1 MISYGQQ
8 SPCTFLLRVVTSLLT
23 IILVVSAWNVVGLAI
38 RYSQTLGLNLRN
50 DVPDLDE
57 AEKEMRARMWYTL
70 YSLEYLLCIM
80 TGRPS
85 CIHDKD
91 CSVPMPRPVDEDRS
105 DDGFDAA
112 LRRYSEIASPAS
124 LSSNRSSFSSSFAF
138 RVAPSTPQPMSST
151 TASSAPSPSTSNPVV
166 PSTRISAIPFVTSG
180 RYPSTYFV
188 EHTKLNQITAE
199 ILSELYSPATRN
211 KSWSDIQ
218 GVISA
223 MELKVKKWRA
233 NLPPLLDFSK
243 RQGDRV
249 YSRQVGTF
257 LIIQGASTYSRYR
270 ERTWLSS
277 TTTSGLSSIALVFA
291 GLTAAYR
298 MNPTVLA
305 GLIVLQL

>member
-1 MISYGQQ
+1 
-8 SPCTFLLRVVTSLLT
+8 
-23 IILVVSAWNVVGLAI
+23 
-38 RYSQTLGLNLRN
+38 
-50 DVPDLDE
+50 
-57 AEKEMRARMWYTL
+57 MWYTL

-112 LRRYSEIASPAS
+112 LRRYSEIAGPES
-124 LSSNRSSFSSSFAF
+124 LSSNRLSFSSSFAF
-138 RVAPSTPQPMSST
+138 QVPPSTPQPLSST
-151 TASSAPSPSTSNPVV
+151 TASSASSPSTSKTVV
-166 PSTRISAIPFVTSG
+166 PSTRTPASIPFGTSG

-233 NLPPLLDFSK
+233 NLPPLLDFNN
-243 RQGDRV
+243 RRDRV
-249 YSRQVGTF
+249 YSRQVGSF
-257 LIIQGASTYSRYR
+257 LIIQGDPTHSRCR
-270 ERTWLSS
+270 ERTWLSN

-291 GLTAAYR
+291 GLTTA
-298 MNPTVLA
+298 
-305 GLIVLQL
+305 